1 MAANY
6 SRHSGRYNRDTAAIP
21 GDSGRS
27 PVPPMTH
34 TSQLV
39 RLLAHA
45 AALGLAGRSP
55 RSQTEAN
62 VEKWAQNE
70 FIQGVRWLVKLVESK
85 YLMYAQFVSTRGK
98 IQEINGG
105 LPASLKK

>member
-1 MAANY
+1 
-6 SRHSGRYNRDTAAIP
+6 
-21 GDSGRS
+21 
-27 PVPPMTH
+27 MTH

-98 IQEINGG
+98 FRKLMGVCQQV
-105 LPASLKK
+105 